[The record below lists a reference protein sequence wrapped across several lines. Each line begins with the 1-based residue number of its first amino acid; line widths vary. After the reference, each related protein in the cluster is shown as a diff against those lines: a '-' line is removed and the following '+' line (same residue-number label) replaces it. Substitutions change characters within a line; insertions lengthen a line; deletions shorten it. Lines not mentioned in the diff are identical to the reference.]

1 MKQMMSTFALA
12 ASMLFAAIP
21 VLAAT
26 TTYRA
31 TLSGPGEAIPNA
43 SPGTGLVT
51 LVIDDAAMTANL
63 HVSFMDLLAG
73 STAAHIHCCTD
84 SALTGAA
91 GVATMTP
98 TFVDFPTGVTAGTY
112 DHSFSLADPAFYNPA
127 FLSAHGGTADA
138 AAAFLLNG
146 IAANEAYL
154 NIHTSQYPSGEVR
167 GFLVAVPVPEPGS
180 WAMLGIGL
188 AGIAFC
194 YRRRA

>member
-1 MKQMMSTFALA
+1 MKQIVGTFALA
-12 ASMLFAAIP
+12 VSML
-21 VLAAT
+21 LAAAPLHAAS

-31 TLSGPGEAIPNA
+31 TLSGPAESPPNA
-43 SPGTGLVT
+43 SPGTGMAT
-51 LVIDDAAMTANL
+51 LVIDDSAMTANL
-63 HVSFMDLLAG
+63 HVSFMDLVGTTSA
-73 STAAHIHCCTD
+73 SHIHCCTTD
-84 SALTGAA
+84 PLTGAA

-98 TFVDFPTGVTAGTY
+98 SFVDFPLGVSSGVY

-138 AAAFLLNG
+138 AAAYLLNG

-194 YRRRA
+194 YRRQA